1 MIVRKKYQT
10 GGYKMFKVTLHWD
23 EVETTTQYYNYE
35 YALRELNFL
44 VMESEKFRSAGFI
57 REYSIELKQED

>member
-1 MIVRKKYQT
+1 
-10 GGYKMFKVTLHWD
+10 MFKVTLHWD